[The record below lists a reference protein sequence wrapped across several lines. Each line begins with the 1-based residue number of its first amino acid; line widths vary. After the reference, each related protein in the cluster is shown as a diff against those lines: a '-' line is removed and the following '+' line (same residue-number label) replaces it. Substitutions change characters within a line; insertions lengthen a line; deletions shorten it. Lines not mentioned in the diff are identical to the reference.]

1 MVLSSVTVL
10 GALADAAARD
20 QVAEFSGIYDGP
32 ETTGALKSSTSG
44 APQLFKTFQS
54 RLVAKNSRKYN
65 PKQPDGAY
73 NYMHN
78 KIAVCD
84 DVVITGSF
92 NFSRNATRNA
102 ENLLVIESPE
112 FADKYSEY
120 IDQLVSIYS

>member
-1 MVLSSVTVL
+1 
-10 GALADAAARD
+10 
-20 QVAEFSGIYDGP
+20 
-32 ETTGALKSSTSG
+32 
-44 APQLFKTFQS
+44 
-54 RLVAKNSRKYN
+54 
-65 PKQPDGAY
+65 
-73 NYMHN
+73 MHN